1 MSSYSFVD
9 CAIIFVSVLSFS
21 NIDTKVNGLPLW
33 SSGKESA
40 CNAVTAGD
48 TGWSLGE
55 EGPLEEE
62 KATHP
67 SILAREI
74 LWTEEPD
81 GLESMGSQRV
91 ECN

>member
-1 MSSYSFVD
+1 M
-9 CAIIFVSVLSFS
+9 
-21 NIDTKVNGLPLW
+21 GLPHWL
-33 SSGKESA
+33 SGKESA

-55 EGPLEEE
+55 EGPLEKE

-67 SILAREI
+67 SILAGEI
-74 LWTEEPD
+74 LRTEEPD